1 MAAAPLLRSVTLAA
15 LLLAACCDASA
26 DPSSGAFAAEQQPDA
41 PGSSAARTDDAD
53 PVTATAP
60 AGPARPSECNAPKAE
75 RFVGR
80 NADAAT
86 RAELAQAVAPTTTIR
101 WVGPGDA
108 TTEDYSTSRLNVML
122 DVGGV
127 IRSVH
132 CG

>member
-1 MAAAPLLRSVTLAA
+1 MAAAPILRSIALAG
-15 LLLAACCDASA
+15 LMLAACTDAPEPSP
-26 DPSSGAFAAEQQPDA
+26 DTPVSSGVQPVGA
-41 PGSSAARTDDAD
+41 GTPTSTEPS
-53 PVTATAP
+53 
-60 AGPARPSECNAPKAE
+60 GPAQPSDCNAPKAE

-86 RAELAQAVAPTTTIR
+86 RAELAAAVAPTTTIR

-122 DVGGV
+122 DVGGTS
-127 IRSVH
+127 RSAH